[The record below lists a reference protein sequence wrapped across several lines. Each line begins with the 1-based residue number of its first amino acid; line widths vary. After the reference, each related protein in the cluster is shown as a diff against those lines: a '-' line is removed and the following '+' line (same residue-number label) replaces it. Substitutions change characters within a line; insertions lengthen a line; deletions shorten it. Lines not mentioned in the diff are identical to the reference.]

1 MAARV
6 EGTSRRRPHAGSSFT
21 DVLGRA
27 VGDASTRLSSKVD
40 DWTDRLED
48 VAAGTARKV
57 SSDLGDQAAKGLD
70 ELGGDGA
77 KQQAVTRGMA
87 ATLRGDNPL
96 WASLKGAWSAGGVV
110 VRAAIVTAAVALLL
124 LLVVSPVLLLVFL
137 LSLLVVAA
145 VAKARAAAR

>member
-21 DVLGRA
+21 ELGRA

-70 ELGGDGA
+70 ELGGDGGA

-110 VRAAIVTAAVALLL
+110 VRAAIVTAAVGLLL
-124 LLVVSPVLLLVFL
+124 LLVVSPVLLLIFL